1 MKKEKQQDSQQ
12 QLNVESYEFEPIKG
26 FPMLNWKGKRPF
38 TSTQYFPAQL
48 KESYGKPDADGWMNK
63 IFWGDNLQV
72 MSHLLKEYRGK
83 VQLVYIDPPFDSK
96 ADYKKEISIKGK
108 STTSESS
115 LFEQKQYGDIWN
127 NDDYLQYM
135 YDRLILI
142 RELLADDGSLYLHC
156 DYHQSHYIR
165 CILDEVF
172 GKDRF
177 INEIVWKRA
186 NTVKG
191 NTGQGSKYFGENT
204 DTIFFYSKSEKYIF
218 NNQYKEY
225 SQDYVDSF
233 YKHIEE
239 KTGRRYQL
247 ISMTGPGGEAKG
259 NPKYEV
265 MGVTRYWRYSKEKM
279 NELIRKGLVVQTST
293 EAVPRKKIYLDEGLG
308 VPVQTLWDDISALSS
323 QDGERTGYPTQKP
336 ETLIERIIKTSSTEG
351 GLVFDC
357 FAGSGTTLSAAKKLN
372 RKLIV
377 ADINLGSIRT
387 MIKRLNVGGLNNSG
401 FQLYNVNSY
410 DVFNNPMEA
419 KDILL
424 TALEIEKV
432 SNSIFDGVLD
442 GRMVKIMPINR
453 ISSKADLNDLIS
465 GLDRK
470 TFEKR
475 KKENPNKAVE
485 KILLVC
491 MGHEPDL
498 KAIFEKE
505 VEYKLDIEIVDI
517 LRDKQDLQFK
527 RESEAKIKIKK
538 DKLII
543 EKFFPMNLL
552 QKLSIQK
559 EKVTDWKE
567 LVESVLIDW
576 NYDGAVLEPQL
587 IDIPEKSELVTG
599 EYEVPKDAGTIRVKI
614 TDLLSESIE
623 IEVVR
628 E

>member
-12 QLNVESYEFEPIKG
+12 QLNVESYEFETIKG